1 MKTDLDAKSLRDRIQ
16 YRADE
21 GRSQLEMHRA
31 EMITISLFV
40 KRGKGCFKR
49 LTLAGLIAFSLLTE
63 PALQKASKMSP
74 SMVFTPGLLFEKE
87 KKEMERNQ
95 FRRWN
100 KGKNE
105 KPEYRKEKGRE
116 RLPDEKLTFEDLSNR
131 YHSNQNRRQ
140 LYVSIQHAEE

>member
-74 SMVFTPGLLFEKE
+74 SMVFTPGLLFGKRKEGLE
-87 KKEMERNQ
+87 KKNE
-95 FRRWN
+95 FRKREWEEN
-100 KGKNE
+100 DE
-105 KPEYRKEKGRE
+105 KRTDQKQKRE
-116 RLPDEKLTFEDLSNR
+116 RDF
-131 YHSNQNRRQ
+131 
-140 LYVSIQHAEE
+140 